1 MGTATLSAGKSFET
15 VAVGLCLSQCSL
27 AHPRGDTAETGTV
40 LCASGPT
47 KKPGASA
54 ANGAHATGRVDH
66 PDTTGQFRHAS
77 WSVVACKSACRGEL
91 IPRAVSARQDSTV
104 GGYAADADRCRLDL
118 LRPTSAVT
126 AFRCSSRWRSS
137 HATTIDSLDDA
148 ATVRLYEWPRRVV
161 VLAASGRISWRRI
174 VIGMAS
180 ALPRIASSLTT
191 LPFRANTQHG
201 GSGLMIS

>member
-1 MGTATLSAGKSFET
+1 VHPGQPKSP
-15 VAVGLCLSQCSL
+15 GHRQ
-27 AHPRGDTAETGTV
+27 RTV
-40 LCASGPT
+40 LMPRAGSITRIQRDSFAMRRGP
-47 KKPGASA
+47 
-54 ANGAHATGRVDH
+54 
-66 PDTTGQFRHAS
+66 

-104 GGYAADADRCRLDL
+104 GGCAADADRCRLDL

-126 AFRCSSRWRSS
+126 AFRWSSRWRSS

-180 ALPRIASSLTT
+180 ALPRIVSSLTT

>member
-47 KKPGASA
+47 KSPGHRQRTVLMPRAGSI
-54 ANGAHATGRVDH
+54 TRIQRDK
-66 PDTTGQFRHAS
+66 FRHAS

-91 IPRAVSARQDSTV
+91 IPRAVSACQDSTV